1 VSGSS
6 QGRRALVTGGAG
18 FIGGHLVARLVSD
31 GWIVRVLDDFSTG
44 NEENLAG
51 AVGQLE
57 VLRGDVREP
66 ADVARAVEGVEVVF
80 HEAAVPS
87 VPRSISDPWLT
98 HSVNV
103 DGTLRVLE
111 AARHAGVRRVV
122 YAASSSAYGDTEELP
137 KIESMTPHMLSPYAL
152 QKYCGEVYC
161 RLYTELYGLETVAL
175 RYFNVFGPRQ
185 DPESEYAAVIPRFAC
200 AALAGEPCHIY
211 GDGEQT
217 RDFTFVADTVQANVL
232 AADAPEASGSVMN
245 IASAKQ
251 ISLNLL
257 WTSICE
263 IVGIEIEPVY
273 EPGRAG
279 DVRDSLADLGRA
291 RKLLGFAPA
300 VDLAEGLRLTVESF
314 AGGAD
319 TSGAAMPR
327 GGAETRNKGEGLR

>member
-6 QGRRALVTGGAG
+6 QGRQALVTGGAG
-18 FIGGHLVARLVSD
+18 FIGGHLVARLVAD
-31 GWIVRVLDDFSTG
+31 GWNVRVLDDFSTG
-44 NEENLAG
+44 NVENLAG
-51 AVGQLE
+51 VRDRVELM
-57 VLRGDVREP
+57 RGDVREP
-66 ADVARAVEGVEVVF
+66 ADVARAVAGVEVVF

-87 VPRSISDPWLT
+87 VPRSVSDPWLT

-103 DGTLRVLE
+103 DGTVRVLE

-137 KIESMTPHMLSPYAL
+137 KVETMTPHTLSPYAL
-152 QKYCGEVYC
+152 QKHCGEVYC
-161 RLYTELYGLETVAL
+161 RLYTDLYGLETVAL

-217 RDFTFVADTVQANVL
+217 RDFTFVADTVQANLL
-232 AADAPEASGSVMN
+232 AADAPEASGAMMN
-245 IASAKQ
+245 VATGRQ
-251 ISLNLL
+251 ISLNAL
-257 WTSICE
+257 WNSICE
-263 IVGIEIEPVY
+263 IVGIELEPIY

-291 RKLLGFAPA
+291 RKLLGFEPA
-300 VDLAEGLRLTVESF
+300 VDLAEGLRRTVESF
-314 AGGAD
+314 AGGAVE
-319 TSGAAMPR
+319 R
-327 GGAETRNKGEGLR
+327 RVGEGRG